1 MQCRGK
7 TCLRYLPA
15 LREVGAANVS
25 VEEAQAR
32 GNRIGRR
39 CIRLTERDDVPDFAK
54 VMAQRLLNGWVAL
67 AAERR
72 AREEAARARK
82 AQVLRRVS
90 EEGRG

>member
-7 TCLRYLPA
+7 TCLRYFPA
-15 LREVGAANVS
+15 LREVGAAKVS

-32 GNRIGRR
+32 GNSIGRR
-39 CIRLTERDDVPDFAK
+39 CVRLTKRADVPDFAK
-54 VMAQRLLNGWVAL
+54 VMADRLLKGWVAL